1 MSNNNDDEQQDVF
14 TKELYKEISKKAEEK
29 AAQFAD
35 FVKQSF
41 INAASVHKGNLR
53 DYIDFF
59 NTNSTDLALKLFSYN
74 DNVAGEDTALQAI
87 FNEEKHVHI
96 KSKHII
102 KQNIVPKPGDL
113 AYDHFIKNAENIDRN
128 WYQFTHAFDK
138 KNNTIYFVFQATDV
152 DGGKKGLNA
161 SLLGTFWEQPKLH
174 GIQFPYNDV
183 GGMVPKPFLEIY
195 QMTRETMDNVLKQ
208 YNPENIVFTG
218 HSQGASLATMA
229 AADSMFK
236 GKNLTS
242 ITFGEATVGDD
253 LFFKGLNQNAGGN
266 YLNHRIQHKHDPI
279 TIIGNYKHYD
289 NKIWDISE
297 ALDFNPYK
305 GKKFRLQDL
314 PSFTGNVHSEETF
327 INAITNIQDGNIK
340 VPPVQGEFVGKWK
353 FDNIAKFMYKFEEFG
368 VWDAIRFARSMY
380 QDHGLR
386 GLNGAGE
393 RSNKLKVVV
402 NNVKKVLT
410 RAGVNTETGAFV
422 SNAMSGKIFKNFEK
436 AVISR
441 LRNTSPDIFTEL
453 VSELDSDAQN
463 KLARELNVD
472 IANWLDDTVQ
482 EIDQLDEVLDIN
494 ELFEKAD
501 DFKFKDYDFES
512 FRRMM
517 GEIDD
522 VAEMAVK
529 LGSSTKYLKLQPPT
543 KFIPI
548 ARELKYLA
556 TNIVSDEFKR
566 SVKTNSERVL
576 GNIEELLQKSKNF
589 TQQLSELK
597 IYNQLDEG
605 VKPTLL
611 NMNIKLGPF
620 NDISIVFKNN
630 IGDVFNKINPIKGIS
645 GVRKNVVN
653 SIAEKS
659 SVAMK
664 NSIELIA
671 KLNAK
676 SLKFGKNAAVM
687 ASKLKKILTKSA
699 PLIGAALEIGF
710 TIDET
715 IEDVN
720 RIDDEKEFILWNGE
734 VVFKLY
740 NPEEYKQLSMLKI
753 IYETQDLESATDFD
767 TFVNTW
773 YGRLST
779 TENGQLMVD
788 GIKTNDP
795 NFNILYNQNKLAI
808 RGDDKDYSGESKTLS
823 IIKNI
828 GLGVFNI
835 AMDIAGTI
843 TVGGT
848 SAQIFTSVAVG
859 VIDEAFEQQAINKK
873 ANGFNRALKFKILSD
888 SYNEIV
894 EAVMKNSQN
903 ENIPK
908 LRDLI
913 FQYFVQVVGKE
924 KHTVNN
930 MSQSTIEDLEQ
941 SIYAYGVSY
950 DLLKDYTNQIK
961 KLESLYAANPELID
975 EIASMISSLPISVAG
990 AMENIGNTIYNIAGK
1005 PLISSTSQ
1013 SMIDQL
1019 LSLKTQY
1026 VNFGN
1031 QVLDN
1036 YYGEIIGKNP
1046 DGTYNKKTN
1055 INYTKEYYDYISELK
1070 KNTDIKIKELDTLFN
1085 AKTITQDEM
1094 NFLKIQIY
1102 TNHALN
1108 FKVFDVVV
1116 NPLLSK
1122 YKDDTNVKEIVTKY
1136 EADRKI
1142 QVLNDRTSYKDT
1154 LNGLLT
1160 KHSTT
1165 ENNYSKEMQNLI
1177 AKAKTSYL
1185 FKINNI
1191 DTSDV
1196 NFFNYVMEVMIG
1208 TRVNT
1213 SSVRSAIVS
1222 KGMNKESFNALASND
1237 SQWYS
1242 SEYINI
1248 ENSIMQ
1254 QYYYISRIMDVYYDE
1269 KSIYRNDVDIIK
1281 YYKDNNIEIDITK
1294 RNKQLTDYEIQKA
1307 ISTTRNEY
1315 NNILQQTNMEFND
1328 IIKQNQAE
1336 FTSFLST
1343 YQGDLTNLKDQFQ
1356 QYMNDNETA
1365 YNESMKETRDKY
1377 QEQID
1382 KEKIND
1388 DSKGLDSGQKT
1399 TDVLEEIE
1407 QFDFGLPDNKRGIE
1421 KFQPS
1426 GKLVPFTFDDGPPRM
1441 LFEDGREEAYT
1452 GPKNALAGSVT
1463 QGYWIGAI
1471 PNASHAPIN
1480 TIDNYFM
1487 AYHIESQQDPDI
1499 ARLRF
1504 ISRIKKALADE
1515 YINPDK
1521 DLVEYEISVYTYV
1534 YLEKNQH
1541 LFGLEVNNQFM
1552 RNGLGATINSQMY
1565 QDDRDGHLKGEL
1577 PRDFNGMKYK
1587 NISIEKDVV
1596 NPLKRAA
1603 DLALEIGDHYM
1614 NSKFQKISF
1623 ESENMKRVAN
1633 EYIDKLRQNI
1643 GNDKVDINTQDRF
1656 VLENNLKVDTLQE
1669 KYTKQLISIL
1679 NRKLFEFI

>member
-1 MSNNNDDEQQDVF
+1 MLFLQKMSNNDDDQKDVF
-14 TKELYKEISKKAEEK
+14 TKELSKEISKKAEEK

-41 INAASVHKGNLR
+41 INAASVHKGNLN
-53 DYIDFF
+53 DYINFF
-59 NTNSTDLALKLFSYN
+59 NANSTDLSLKLFSYN
-74 DNVAGEDTALQAI
+74 DNVKGEDTALQAI
-87 FNEEKHVHI
+87 FNEEKHAHI
-96 KSKHII
+96 KPKHIV

-113 AYDHFIKNAENIDRN
+113 AYDHFIKNADTIDRN
-128 WYQFTHAFDK
+128 WYQFTHCFDK

-152 DGGKKGLNA
+152 DEGKKGLNA
-161 SLLGTFWEQPKLH
+161 SLLGSFWEQPKLH

-195 QMTRETMDNVLKQ
+195 QMTRDTMDNVLKQ
-208 YNPENIVFTG
+208 YNPTNIVFTG

-236 GKNLTS
+236 GKNLSS

-279 TIIGNYKHYD
+279 TIVGNYKHYD

-297 ALDFNPYK
+297 ALDFDPYK
-305 GKKFRLQDL
+305 DKKFRIQDL

-327 INAITNIQDGNIK
+327 INAVTNIQDGNLK
-340 VPPVQGEFVGKWK
+340 VAPVAGEFVGKWK

-368 VWDAIRFARSMY
+368 VWDAIKFARSMY

-386 GLNGAGE
+386 GLEGAGE
-393 RSNKLKVVV
+393 RSNTLKRVVD
-402 NNVKKVLT
+402 NVKKVLT
-410 RAGVNTETGAFV
+410 RAGLNTETGAFV
-422 SNAMSGKIFKNFEK
+422 SNALSGKIFKNFEK
-436 AVISR
+436 AVVSR
-441 LRNTSPDIFTEL
+441 LRNTSPDLFTEL
-453 VSELDSDAQN
+453 VSNLDDEAQN
-463 KLARELNVD
+463 KLAKDLNID
-472 IANWLDDTVQ
+472 IADWLDNNIEET
-482 EIDQLDEVLDIN
+482 DQLDEVLDIH
-494 ELFEKAD
+494 ELLDKVD
-501 DFKFKDYDFES
+501 DFKFKDYDFSS
-512 FRRMM
+512 FQRMM
-517 GEIDD
+517 GQVDD
-522 VAEMAVK
+522 VTEMVAK
-529 LGSSTKYLKLQPPT
+529 IGSSTNYLKLDPPR
-543 KFIPI
+543 KFVPI
-548 ARELKYLA
+548 AKEMQHLA
-556 TNIVSDEFKR
+556 SNVISDDFKKN
-566 SVKTNSERVL
+566 VKASSEKVL
-576 GNIEELLQKSKNF
+576 DNIEELLQKSKNY
-589 TQQLSELK
+589 TKQLGELK

-645 GVRKNVVN
+645 GVRKNVIN
-653 SIAEKS
+653 SIVEKS
-659 SVAMK
+659 NVAMK
-664 NSIELIA
+664 NSLELIT

-687 ASKLKKILTKSA
+687 ASKLKKILTKSV
-699 PLIGAALEIGF
+699 PLIGSALEIGF

-715 IEDVN
+715 IEDVD

-734 VVFKLY
+734 IVFKLY

-753 IYETQDLESATDFD
+753 IYETQNLESATDFD

-779 TENGQLMVD
+779 TENGQLMID

-808 RGDDKDYSGESKTLS
+808 RGDNKDYSGESKTLS

-835 AMDIAGTI
+835 AMDLAGTL
-843 TVGGT
+843 TVGGA
-848 SAQIFTSVAVG
+848 SAQVFTSVAIG

-873 ANGFNRALKFKILSD
+873 ANGFNKALKFKILSD

-903 ENIPK
+903 ENIPQ

-913 FQYFVQVVGKE
+913 FKYFVQVVGKE
-924 KHTVNN
+924 KQTVNN
-930 MSQSTIEDLEQ
+930 MSQSSIEDLEQ

-961 KLESLYAANPELID
+961 KLESLYDANPELID
-975 EIASMISSLPISVAG
+975 EIASMMSSLPIGVMN
-990 AMENIGNTIYNIAGK
+990 AMENIGNNIYNVTNTLSGT
-1005 PLISSTSQ
+1005 LGSSLQIMSLFTQYLNLSREA
-1013 SMIDQL
+1013 L
-1019 LSLKTQY
+1019 NNYHGAKNSLKN
-1026 VNFGN
+1026 V
-1031 QVLDN
+1031 
-1036 YYGEIIGKNP
+1036 
-1046 DGTYNKKTN
+1046 
-1055 INYTKEYYDYISELK
+1055 NYTKEYYDYIKELK
-1070 KNTDIKIKELDTLFN
+1070 NNTDLKLQEIDKLVNSKI
-1085 AKTITQDEM
+1085 ISSDEAISM
-1094 NFLKIQIY
+1094 KIQIY
-1102 TNHALN
+1102 NNHALN

-1116 NPLLSK
+1116 NPVLSK
-1122 YKDDTNVKEIVTKY
+1122 YKNDAQVQEIVSKY

-1142 QVLNDRTSYKDT
+1142 QVLNDRASYKDT
-1154 LNGLLT
+1154 LNALLS

-1165 ENNYSKEMQNLI
+1165 ENNYSQQMQNLI

-1191 DTSDV
+1191 DTSDA
-1196 NFFNYVMEVMIG
+1196 NFFNYVMEIMVG
-1208 TRVNT
+1208 KRANT
-1213 SSVRSAIVS
+1213 DSVRRAIVS
-1222 KGMNKESFNALASND
+1222 KGINKDSFNTLVGND
-1237 SQWYS
+1237 SQFYS

-1254 QYYYISRIMDVYYDE
+1254 QYYYITRIMDVYYDE
-1269 KSIYRNDVDIIK
+1269 KSIYRNDADIIK

-1294 RNKQLTDYEIQKA
+1294 RNKQLTDIEIQNA
-1307 ISTTRNEY
+1307 I
-1315 NNILQQTNMEFND
+1315 NNTSNKNNNMDQYLNQINTYEEDLQ
-1328 IIKQNQAE
+1328 
-1336 FTSFLST
+1336 
-1343 YQGDLTNLKDQFQ
+1343 NLKTQFKN
-1356 QYMNDNETA
+1356 YIDENEKV
-1365 YNESMKETRDKY
+1365 YNESMQETRDQY
-1377 QEQID
+1377 QEQLE
-1382 KEKIND
+1382 EKINN
-1388 DSKGLDSGQKT
+1388 DSKGLDSGHKD
-1399 TDVLEEIE
+1399 TDVLEESD
-1407 QFDFGLPDNKRGIE
+1407 QFDLVLPYNKRGGD

-1426 GKLVPFTFDDGPPRM
+1426 GKLIPFTFDDGPPRM

-1452 GPKNALAGSVT
+1452 GPKNALSSSVT
-1463 QGYWIGAI
+1463 HGYWIGAI
-1471 PNASHAPIN
+1471 PNGSHAPIN

-1504 ISRIKKALADE
+1504 ISRIKKALNDK
-1515 YINPDK
+1515 YISPEK

-1541 LFGLEVNNQFM
+1541 LFGLEINNHFL
-1552 RNGLGATINSQMY
+1552 RNGLGATINSQIY
-1565 QDDRDGHLKGEL
+1565 QDDRDGYLKGEL
-1577 PRDFNGMKYK
+1577 PRDFNRMKFK
-1587 NISIEKDVV
+1587 DISIEKDVV

-1643 GNDKVDINTQDRF
+1643 DNDNVNINTQNRL
-1656 VLENNLKVDTLQE
+1656 VLENDLKVDTLQE
-1669 KYTKQLISIL
+1669 KYALQLISIL